1 MRTGMRGCKF
11 TEPASSPEEVK
22 DGKVANCR
30 LQQKGDSLTALTLS
44 DVPASEYESPRNQAW
59 PLS

>member
-22 DGKVANCR
+22 DGLVANCR
-30 LQQKGDSLTALTLS
+30 LQQRGDSPSALTLS
-44 DVPASEYESPRNQAW
+44 DVPASQRI
-59 PLS
+59 